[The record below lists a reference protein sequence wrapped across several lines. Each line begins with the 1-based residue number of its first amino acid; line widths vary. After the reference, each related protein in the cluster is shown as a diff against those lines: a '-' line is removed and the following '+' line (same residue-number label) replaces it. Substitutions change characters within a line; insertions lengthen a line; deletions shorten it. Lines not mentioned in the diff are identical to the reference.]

1 MLIRLPLKRLP
12 KKNTRNGKLQL
23 NTLPINLLRESKPKK
38 KLTKLNKN
46 RLN

>member
-12 KKNTRNGKLQL
+12 KKNTRNGKLL
-23 NTLPINLLRESKPKK
+23 LSTLPTNLLRESKPKK
-38 KLTKLNKN
+38 KLTKLSKN

>member
-12 KKNTRNGKLQL
+12 TKNTRNGKLQL
-23 NTLPINLLRESKPKK
+23 KTLPINLLRESKPKK
-38 KLTKLNKN
+38 KLTKLSKN